1 MARYMARSSSAL
13 YSAYVCTYHVHI
25 DSVLAAF
32 FPRKSQS
39 KPQTDTPYS
48 SSERI
53 SQMQTNYKCATSFMF
68 LLALPEIFFHRV
80 PKVLPLV
87 SIQVLTTTAN
97 AEVMELH
104 RFIRW
109 GWQEQGARAGFT
121 PSISTSQQLPFLHLA
136 RHPLSLPPTFILA
149 LHTSWRTSNEMPLS
163 GNTPGANSFIQAGK
177 PVTLYLKEL
186 PVLQYIN

>member
-1 MARYMARSSSAL
+1 MAGHMARSSPAP
-13 YSAYVCTYHVHI
+13 YSAYVCIYHVHV

-32 FPRKSQS
+32 FPRKSKS
-39 KPQTDTPYS
+39 KPQTDTPC
-48 SSERI
+48 SSEDI
-53 SQMQTNYKCATSFMF
+53 TQMQTNYKCATSLVF

-87 SIQVLTTTAN
+87 SIQVLSTTAN

-109 GWQEQGARAGFT
+109 WRQEQGARAGFT
-121 PSISTSQQLPFLHLA
+121 PSIRTRQLPVLHLA
-136 RHPLSLPPTFILA
+136 RHPLSPPPIFILA
-149 LHTSWRTSNEMPLS
+149 LHTPWCSSNEMPLPGS
-163 GNTPGANSFIQAGK
+163 TPGANPFIRAGK